1 MTRSLHYDVL
11 IVGGG
16 MVGASLALALADQD
30 LRLGIIE
37 ASLHE
42 VDASPSYD
50 DRAIALAYGSRRIFE
65 ALAVWPSIEPAA
77 QAIEQIH
84 VSNRGHFGFTRLKAS
99 DEQVAALGYVVTARD
114 LGVALLGALRRQPR
128 VETIA
133 PATVTAVFPEGEAV
147 RVLVKI
153 GGSEVEH
160 TAGLLVAADGAQSF
174 IRDALGFRVRRWDYG
189 ESAVVANITPQIA
202 PQGTAFERFT
212 ETGPVA
218 LLPMRGSR
226 CALVWTV
233 PNEEVGAVLAYD
245 DRRFIQAFQQRFG
258 SRLGRFER
266 VGVRTSY
273 RLSFLRTLNSVRPR
287 IAVIGNAAHT
297 LHPIAGQGFNLGIRD
312 VAVLAEVIVE
322 AQRHGQDFGAGE
334 VLTRYDCWRRS
345 DQQAVALATDG
356 LARLFKQNWL
366 PVRIARNLGM
376 LALDGMPYAKH
387 RLARAAMGTA
397 GRLPRLAR
405 GLAL

>member
-1 MTRSLHYDVL
+1 MTSSLHYDVL

-37 ASLHE
+37 ASVHAVE
-42 VDASPSYD
+42 DSPSYD

-65 ALAVWPSIEPAA
+65 ALALWPSIEPAA

-84 VSNRGHFGFTRLKAS
+84 VSNRGHFGFTRLRAS
-99 DEQVAALGYVVTARD
+99 DEEVAALGYVVTARD
-114 LGVALLGALRRQPR
+114 LGVALLGALSRQSR
-128 VETIA
+128 IETIA
-133 PATVTAVFPEGEAV
+133 PATVTAVFPEGDAV
-147 RVLVKI
+147 RVLVRI
-153 GGSEVEH
+153 GESEVEH

-174 IRDALGFRVRRWDYG
+174 IREALGFRARRWDYG
-189 ESAVVANITPQIA
+189 ESAVIANITPQIA

-212 ETGPVA
+212 EAGPIA
-218 LLPMRGSR
+218 LLPMQGSR

-245 DRRFIQAFQQRFG
+245 DRSFIQAFQYRFG

-266 VGVRTSY
+266 VGCRTSY
-273 RLSFLRTLNSVRPR
+273 RLSFLRTLNSVQPR

-322 AQRHGQDFGAGE
+322 AQRHGEDFGTGE
-334 VLTRYDCWRRS
+334 VLTRYDTWRRS
-345 DQQAVALATDG
+345 DQQAVAMATDG
-356 LARLFKQNWL
+356 LARLFKQQWL

-376 LALDGMPYAKH
+376 LALDGIPYAKH